1 MALNEDLSLEGV
13 EDPDQLASKVEDF
26 YKQDGRQKSS
36 LSYHWE
42 RNHLF
47 LDGKQWLVFEGS
59 RETGGTWNEF
69 KPFAENE
76 YIPRPVTN
84 YIFDAFQTLKG
95 YLLKNKPRITVSPN
109 TQTYKDKTA
118 AMIAEL
124 VSETNFKRLNEH
136 SNYEYAASCLI
147 VYGTV
152 FKKSFWDNSYLS
164 QVKVP
169 KMVPQPATDPQTGTP
184 TGEMNTV
191 QELDPESGLPVF
203 DELPLG
209 DLNTCVIEPY
219 RLAMDPLAVNMHEMR
234 WIMEYSIRPL
244 TWIKEN
250 YTKDEPGYTNRAE
263 EVTEEKSLPN
273 SLRKFFNLRTSS
285 GVKGLSGNSSV
296 SNSTGG
302 SGEMINNAA
311 VVKEYYERPT
321 KEHPKGRLIVV
332 ANSIPLYIG
341 DSPYQGEEQGDWHP
355 YSECRWE
362 PVPGR
367 FWGKSPFDDACE
379 LQKHINS
386 IDSITMLV
394 RKTMAVPQ
402 KLEIDG
408 QVING
413 QWTGEPA
420 QRVKYK
426 PGPNGEKPETIQAAG
441 VDPQVWKERE
451 QKVSDLKQITGAVD
465 ILKGDRPPGVT
476 AASALALLFEVG
488 TGKLF
493 PILDRWKNFVEQDQK
508 KQLKIISK
516 KYREPRPDFINMLV
530 SKNSELSPDL
540 IRQFVGDDLHD
551 NCNVVIEASSSIP
564 KLKAAEH
571 ALLLELQQT
580 GALNL
585 EDPGNKQEFLNRL
598 GITGFD
604 SDYSKDQKRAEL
616 ENMQL
621 DESLIHPESKPQVMS
636 FDNHDIHLHVLHNR
650 MKEASWYELPIQI
663 QQTYFAHESAHIE
676 AQQQAQQQQMM
687 QAAMM
692 QSSGMPPNPDQQ
704 GPMSSGGA
712 ANQPAE
718 KIRKGPGVD
727 PKIKQMLGS
736 DILGSS
742 AGKP

>member
-1 MALNEDLSLEGV
+1 MAGNEDLSLEGI
-13 EDPDQLASKVEDF
+13 EDPDQLASKIEVF
-26 YKQDGRQKSS
+26 YKQDGSQKSS
-36 LSYHWE
+36 LSYSWE

-47 LDGKQWLVFEGS
+47 LDGKQWLYFEGS
-59 RETGGTWNEF
+59 RDTGGTWVEV
-69 KPFAENE
+69 KPLPAND

-95 YLLKNKPRITVSPN
+95 YILKNKPRITVTPN

-124 VSETNFKRLNEH
+124 VSETNWKRLNEAY
-136 SNYEYAASCLI
+136 NYEYAASCLI

-152 FKKSFWDNSYLS
+152 FKKSYWDNSYLS
-164 QVKVP
+164 QVRIP
-169 KMVPQPATDPQTGTP
+169 KMVPQPAVDPQTGAP
-184 TGEMNTV
+184 TGQVNMV
-191 QELDPESGLPVF
+191 QEVDPESGNPVF
-203 DELPLG
+203 EELPLG
-209 DLNTCVIEPY
+209 DLNTSVVEPY
-219 RLAMDPLAVNMHEMR
+219 RIAMDPLAVNMHEVR

-250 YTKDEPGYTNRAE
+250 YTKDTPGYTNRTE
-263 EVTEEKSLPN
+263 EVKEEKSLPN
-273 SLRKFFNLRTSS
+273 SLRRFFQLRTSS
-285 GVKGLSGNSSV
+285 GVKGLNAQTTGLGNTGTV
-296 SNSTGG
+296 QMIDNS
-302 SGEMINNAA
+302 A
-311 VVKEYYERPT
+311 VVKEYFERPT
-321 KEHPKGRLIVV
+321 AEHPNGRLMVV

-355 YSECRWE
+355 FSECRWE

-386 IDSITMLV
+386 IDSIIMLT
-394 RKTMAVPQ
+394 RKTQAIPQ

-413 QWTGEPA
+413 QWTGEPG

-426 PGPNGEKPETIQAAG
+426 PGPNGEKPETIPAAG
-441 VDPQVWKERE
+441 VDQQVFAERA

-493 PILDRWKNFVEQDQK
+493 PILDRWKNFIEYDQK
-508 KQLKIISK
+508 KQLKIVAK
-516 KYREPRPDFINMLV
+516 KYREPRSDFINLLV

-540 IRQFVGDDLHD
+540 IQKFVGDDLHD

-571 ALLLELQQT
+571 AMLLELQQT

-585 EDPGNKQEFLNRL
+585 EDPKNKQEFLSRL

-604 SDYSKDQKRAEL
+604 SDYSKDEKRAEL

-621 DESLIHPESKPQVMS
+621 DEILIHPERKPQVME
-636 FDNHDIHLHVLHNR
+636 FDNHDIHLNTLHNR
-650 MKEASWYELPIQI
+650 MKEASWYDLPLEI
-663 QQTYFAHESAHIE
+663 QQAYFAHESAHIE

-692 QSSGMPPNPDQQ
+692 QQAGMPAPPQ
-704 GPMSSGGA
+704 GPPPPPPQES
-712 ANQPAE
+712 
-718 KIRKGPGVD
+718 IRKGPGID
-727 PKIKQMLGS
+727 KKTKQMLGS
-736 DILGSS
+736 DILGTS
-742 AGKP
+742 AGVGQ